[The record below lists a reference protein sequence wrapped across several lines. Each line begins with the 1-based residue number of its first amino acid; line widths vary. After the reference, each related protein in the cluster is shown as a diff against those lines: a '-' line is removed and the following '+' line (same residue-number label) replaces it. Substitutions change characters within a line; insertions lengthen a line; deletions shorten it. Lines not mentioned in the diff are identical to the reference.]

1 MSTCRPGNRRS
12 VPNDRGNALLF
23 ALVRLHVI
31 RFNLFWKVS
40 PFIVLLLLNLG
51 LFIPMGWGA
60 PQGPA
65 LVVRNSV
72 AIVPD
77 VAGEVLDVPVAAN
90 TPLKAG
96 DVLFRIDP
104 VPYQAQVAAIEA
116 QLKLSATRL
125 AQMTQLF
132 ERDSGR
138 GFDVEQR
145 QSEVDQ
151 LKAQLEGAK
160 WNSDKTIVR
169 APGDGYVTNVALR
182 KGARVANLPLAPVM
196 AFIDT
201 SDTLI
206 GVAIAQIDARYIEPG
221 QPVEVTFKF
230 RPGKVYSGKVES
242 ILQAIAT
249 GQVQTSGLAVT
260 PKDAPSAP
268 FVVHIRLDN
277 AEIARALPAGSSGD
291 AAIYTD
297 HVKLAHIIRKVL
309 LRQVAIT
316 NYVNPF

>member
-1 MSTCRPGNRRS
+1 MIVAMLC
-12 VPNDRGNALLF
+12 VYLVLLF
-23 ALVRLHVI
+23 VLVRFHVI

-40 PFIVLLLLNLG
+40 PFIVLVLLNLG

-60 PQGPA
+60 PQGPV
-65 LVVRNSV
+65 LVIRNSV
-72 AIVPD
+72 AIVPN
-77 VAGEVLDVPVAAN
+77 VAGEVIDVPVEAN
-90 TPLKAG
+90 KPLKAG

-116 QLKLSATRL
+116 QLKLSTTRL
-125 AQMTQLF
+125 GQMTQLY

-151 LKAQLEGAK
+151 LKGQLEGAK
-160 WNSDKTIVR
+160 WNLDKTTVL
-169 APGDGYVTNVALR
+169 APADGYVTNLALR
-182 KGARVANLPLAPVM
+182 KGARVANLPLSPVM

-206 GVAIAQIDARYIEPG
+206 GVEIAQIDARYVRPG

-230 RPGKVYSGKVES
+230 APGTVYSGKVES

-249 GQVQTSGLAVT
+249 GQVQTSGQAVM
-260 PKDAPSAP
+260 PKSISSAP
-268 FVVHIRLDN
+268 FVVRIRLDD
-277 AEIARALPAGSSGD
+277 AETAKGLPAGSTGD

-297 HVKLAHIIRKVL
+297 HVKLAHIIRKIL
-309 LRQVAIT
+309 LRQIAIT